1 MVTMTECLPWWLGP
15 VALLLCFVMH
25 AWGYHQG
32 KKDAVDEWLMKTTLD
47 YMAFKAKLGEKY
59 MNEKDRERRSESDA
73 GSVQSD
79 EGRD

>member
-32 KKDAVDEWLMKTTLD
+32 KKDAVDEWLMKTT
-47 YMAFKAKLGEKY
+47 
-59 MNEKDRERRSESDA
+59 DRK
-73 GSVQSD
+73 SVV
-79 EGRD
+79 